1 MVYITLLEN
10 LDGGMTMLTQAK
22 SNGFWQG
29 ILIGGA
35 VATVSA
41 LLYAP
46 KARKQFRKKISD
58 FFQSNKKS
66 KGTAL
71 APLNQTINSMAQN
84 EHEMAKLGE
93 EMKYMKT
100 NSQVKD
106 SGMVPDPIQY
116 E

>member
-1 MVYITLLEN
+1 MS
-10 LDGGMTMLTQAK
+10 TQAK
-22 SNGFWQG
+22 NNGFWQG

-41 LLYAP
+41 ILYAP

-58 FFQSNKKS
+58 FFQTNNQS
-66 KGTAL
+66 KGTAAL
-71 APLNQTINSMAQN
+71 APVNQTINSMAQN

-93 EMKYMKT
+93 EMKHMKT

-106 SGMVPDPIQY
+106 SGMVPDPIQN

>member
-1 MVYITLLEN
+1 MSTETKN
-10 LDGGMTMLTQAK
+10 
-22 SNGFWQG
+22 NGFWQG

-46 KARKQFRKKISD
+46 KAGKHFRKKISD
-58 FFQSNKKS
+58 FFQTNNQS
-66 KGTAL
+66 TATSS
-71 APLNQTINSMAQN
+71 APVNQTINSMAQN

-93 EMKYMKT
+93 EMKHMKT
-100 NSQVKD
+100 NTQVKD
-106 SGMVPDPIQY
+106 SGMVPDPIQN